1 MTHEVDQ
8 YLQIKAEIE
17 LAYNNVVK
25 EKRKQNKASP
35 AEKTG
40 LRVFWLGIIAPPIL
54 ALLLAPISIRNDM
67 AWVAYVC
74 WALLAIAG
82 VALICY
88 PILGVWLYRNS
99 LLKFKANPVGCQLE
113 WNVKTV
119 MHIDAHYLP
128 QLIALP
134 TAVLKLGAL
143 ELKNE
148 CSALEKRAHI
158 VTGAL
163 EKVGIFPGALAL
175 LLGLA
180 GVVKVLADADI
191 KISMMYWVMVVGA
204 ATIFYFMCGYAQMT
218 RVRYERLIALTELA
232 IERKKETVEVLGAD
246 R

>member
-25 EKRKQNKASP
+25 EKRRQG
-35 AEKTG
+35 KTG
-40 LRVFWLGIIAPPIL
+40 LAQKTALRVYWFGIIAPPIF
-54 ALLLAPISIRNDM
+54 ALLLAPIGIGQGR
-67 AWVAYVC
+67 AWAFYVC
-74 WALLAIAG
+74 VVLLAIAAIAF
-82 VALICY
+82 VCLLI
-88 PILGVWLYRNS
+88 LLVWSNHDS
-99 LLKFKANPVGCQLE
+99 LKRFKANPVGCQLE

-119 MHIDAHYLP
+119 MHIDAQYLP
-128 QLIALP
+128 RLIALP
-134 TAVLKLGAL
+134 TDILKLGAL
-143 ELKNE
+143 ELKSE

-180 GVVKVLADADI
+180 GVVKVLADAEI

-204 ATIFYFMCGYAQMT
+204 ATIFYSMCGYAQMT

-232 IERKKETVEVLGAD
+232 IERKSATERTTAS
-246 R
+246 

>member
-1 MTHEVDQ
+1 MTHEVDK

-25 EKRKQNKASP
+25 EKRKQDKTSH

-40 LRVFWLGIIAPPIL
+40 LKVFWLGIIAPPIL
-54 ALLLAPISIRNDM
+54 ALLLAPISIMNGM
-67 AWVAYVC
+67 GWMVYVC
-74 WALLAIAG
+74 WSLLAIAG
-82 VALICY
+82 VTLVCF
-88 PILGVWLYRNS
+88 PILGIWLYRNS

-113 WNVKTV
+113 WNIKTI
-119 MHIDAHYLP
+119 MHVDAHYLP

-134 TAVLKLGAL
+134 TETLRLGAL

-148 CSALEKRAHI
+148 CSSLEKRAHI

-175 LLGLA
+175 LVGLA
-180 GVVKVLADADI
+180 GVVKVLADAEI
-191 KISMMYWVMVVGA
+191 KISIMYWVMVVGA
-204 ATIFYFMCGYAQMT
+204 ATIFYIMCGYSQMT

-232 IERKKETVEVLGAD
+232 IERKKEI